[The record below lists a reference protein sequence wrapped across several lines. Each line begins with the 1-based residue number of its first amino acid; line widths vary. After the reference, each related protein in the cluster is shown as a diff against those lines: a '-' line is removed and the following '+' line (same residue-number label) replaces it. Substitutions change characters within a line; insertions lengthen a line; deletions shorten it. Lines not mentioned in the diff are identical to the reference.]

1 MTAENEQQFI
11 AQLTEI
17 CRLSSATPWQT
28 SLQKALMLF
37 ANTVHAQEAVLLVL
51 NDVQSPL
58 HCINYNQTE
67 IPVLYAALQK
77 YTTRWQNNLAHRGCH
92 TLMIPEHLTP
102 LLLLPVP
109 PHSDNPRG
117 LLAFS
122 EVADSLPQALL
133 EQGGALLAPLVH
145 SAQLQYENEIS
156 LIRRAD
162 DPMIARQQRQR
173 QTYLE
178 SLYTLI
184 STINTETNLDEILRA
199 GLNQAMQ
206 IADMVEGRIYL
217 LDRHEQALKLSVCLG
232 CTSEDVDQT
241 VVFSPGE
248 GGPGRALSQKWMVV
262 ERDLPTAADFKGP
275 TTHVNLPLII
285 GGQVIGVMRLS
296 TLNKQTLS
304 LEVTQLLITIA
315 DQLALT
321 LQRGQLA
328 DQMRDQLQIVRRL
341 YEISTAF
348 LSQMGSSGIIFLLLR
363 ALHDNI
369 TSAVGT
375 VFYNI
380 EEKHWVR
387 AQTYTVRNPDLKSLW
402 TDGPVWDGE
411 LEFLAGFQEERMSVV
426 SRSKGKDMPP
436 FWEHIEAIGAKQLLY
451 FPLSSPGQE
460 CSGIA
465 AVLMA
470 EERPLEENETILAWA
485 IVQQGMA
492 ALVRIKH
499 YEDSQKS
506 ESLLRAILESSRDGI
521 ILVNVKTSELSIRYI
536 NGPMLDML
544 ALPGDP
550 AFWEERALP
559 EIIAA
564 IAPTMPKLAEW
575 LTEIVSKP
583 TGTEPPPETTADTA
597 NSSQTAPVFETTRGL
612 FLQVQNWGVYA
623 EHEQSL
629 GALFLFR
636 DVTEAKAL
644 EKMRQDLLDMLVHD
658 MRNPLS
664 AAEYS
669 LHLLTDPEMSDVTDN
684 LINIAVTSTER
695 LKKLVEMILE
705 ISRLEAGRFDLHP
718 QALIL
723 ADHVAEIAK
732 RTILTNDKLS
742 VDMAISYDLPFL
754 WVDASAVTRVFE
766 NLLSNALKF
775 VPKEQG
781 RISVSAVQEGNWVKV
796 EIYNNGP
803 HISPEMQKQLFNKFA
818 AGQYQA
824 RGYGLGLAL
833 CRLVVEAHGGNIWVR
848 NQPEGGVSFCFTL
861 PIWEDPDADETPFEE
876 T

>member
-1 MTAENEQQFI
+1 MNVTAENETQFI
-11 AQLTEI
+11 AQLIEI
-17 CRLSSATPWQT
+17 CRLSSAVPWQI
-28 SLQKALMLF
+28 SLQKALTLF
-37 ANTVHAQEAVLLVL
+37 ADIMHAQEAVLLVL

-77 YTTRWQNNLAHRGCH
+77 YATRWQKYIAHRGCH
-92 TLMIPEHLTP
+92 TLMIPEHVTP

-109 PHSDNPRG
+109 PHADNPRG
-117 LLAFS
+117 LFAFS
-122 EVADSLPQALL
+122 AVADTFSQSLL
-133 EQGGALLAPLVH
+133 EQGSALLAPLVQ

-156 LIRRAD
+156 LIRRTD
-162 DPMIARQQRQR
+162 DPVIARQQRQR

-206 IADMVEGRIYL
+206 IADMVQGRIYL
-217 LDRHEQALKLSVCLG
+217 LDRHEQVLKLSVCLG
-232 CTSEDVDQT
+232 CTSGDADQSVT
-241 VVFSPGE
+241 FAPGE
-248 GGPGRALSQKWMVV
+248 GGPGRAFSQKWMIV
-262 ERDLPTAADFKGP
+262 ERDQPPVGDFKGP

-348 LSQMGSSGIIFLLLR
+348 LSQMSSSDIIFLLLR

-369 TSAVGT
+369 TSAIGT
-375 VFYNI
+375 VFYTI
-380 EEKHWVR
+380 EEERWVR
-387 AQTYTVRNPDLKSLW
+387 AQTYTVRSPNLKSLW
-402 TDGPVWDGE
+402 AEGSVWDRE
-411 LEFLAGFQEERMSVV
+411 LEFLTSCQEERMSVV
-426 SRSKGKDMPP
+426 SRSRNKDIPP
-436 FWEHIEAIGAKQLLY
+436 FWKHVEAVGAKQVVY
-451 FPLSSPGQE
+451 FPVCSPGQD

-470 EERPLEENETILAWA
+470 EERPLEENETVLAWA
-485 IVQQGMA
+485 MVQQGIA

-521 ILVNVKTSELSIRYI
+521 ILVDVETSELDIRYI

-544 ALPGDP
+544 ALPGNT

-559 EIIAA
+559 EIITA
-564 IAPTMPKLAEW
+564 ITPGTPKLAEW
-575 LTEIVSKP
+575 LTEVVNKP
-583 TGTEPPPETTADTA
+583 PTVEVPPDITDDDA
-597 NSSQTAPVFETTRGL
+597 SSQTMPVFETTRGL
-612 FLQVQNWGVYA
+612 SLQVQNWVVYA
-623 EHEQSL
+623 EQGQSL
-629 GALFLFR
+629 GALFLFH

-705 ISRLEAGRFDLHP
+705 ISRLEAGRFELHP

-723 ADHVAEIAK
+723 ADHVAEIAQ
-732 RTILTNDKLS
+732 RTILTNNNLCLDVAL
-742 VDMAISYDLPFL
+742 SYDLPFL
-754 WVDASAVTRVFE
+754 WVDGGLVTRIFE
-766 NLLSNALKF
+766 NLFSNALKF
-775 VPKEQG
+775 VPKQQG
-781 RISVSAVQEGNWVKV
+781 RITVSAAQEGDWVKV
-796 EIYNNGP
+796 EVYNNGP
-803 HISPEMQKQLFNKFA
+803 AIPPEMQKRLFSKFA
-818 AGQYQA
+818 AGQHQT
-824 RGYGLGLAL
+824 RGYGLGLAF
-833 CRLVVEAHGGNIWVR
+833 CRLAVEAHGGNIWVR
-848 NQPEGGVSFCFTL
+848 NQPDGGVSFYFTL
-861 PIWEDPDADETPFEE
+861 PIWEDPDADDTLLET
-876 T
+876 